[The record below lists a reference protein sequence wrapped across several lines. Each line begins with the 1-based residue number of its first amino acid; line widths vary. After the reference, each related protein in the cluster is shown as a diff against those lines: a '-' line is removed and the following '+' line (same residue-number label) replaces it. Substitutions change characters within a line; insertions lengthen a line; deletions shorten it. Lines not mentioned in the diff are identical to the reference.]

1 MGDKEFGVKFTKTGH
16 GFKIEVSGDEEIVKA
31 HHEMADAWGE
41 FMSKAREVAKAH
53 YHKHNHHHSHPAE
66 HGCCDHEVKKENMED
81 TDNTDNTE
89 IKQTIKQED

>member
-16 GFKIEVSGDEEIVKA
+16 GFKIEVSGDEKIVKA

-53 YHKHNHHHSHPAE
+53 HHSHSHPAH
-66 HGCCDHEVKKENMED
+66 HGCCEQEVKKETM
-81 TDNTDNTE
+81 DNTQDTENTE
-89 IKQTIKQED
+89 IKQTLKQED

>member
-41 FMSKAREVAKAH
+41 FMSKAREVAKSH
-53 YHKHNHHHSHPAE
+53 YQHHHHSHPAH
-66 HGCCDHEVKKENMED
+66 HGCCDQEVKKENTE
-81 TDNTDNTE
+81 NTE

>member
-16 GFKIEVSGDEEIVKA
+16 GFKIEVNGDEEIVKA

-53 YHKHNHHHSHPAE
+53 YHNHHHSHPAH
-66 HGCCDHEVKKENMED
+66 HGCCDQEVKKENMED
-81 TDNTDNTE
+81 TENTE